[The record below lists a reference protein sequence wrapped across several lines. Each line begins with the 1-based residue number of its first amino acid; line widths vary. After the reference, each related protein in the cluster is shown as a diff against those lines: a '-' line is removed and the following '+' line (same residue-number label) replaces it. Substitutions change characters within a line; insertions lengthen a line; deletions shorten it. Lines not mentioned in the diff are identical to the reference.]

1 MTLCTY
7 HLVVIFVGSIL
18 TLGDLNFVYKNLIK
32 AAGDWVDLGLDL
44 GLDPGT
50 LKDIKDDYHRNK
62 DCLREMIA
70 ARLKTGPLSY
80 SDICQSL
87 RSPTV
92 DRNDVAEAIEKAC
105 TGMNSHEANLD
116 QHFYAVYRILKPC
129 RNVTKI
135 CRTIVRL
142 LAI

>member
-7 HLVVIFVGSIL
+7 HLVVIFVASIL

-32 AAGDWVDLGLDL
+32 AAGDWLDLGLDL

-50 LKDIKDDYHRNK
+50 LKDIKDEYRRNK

-70 ARLKTGPLSY
+70 ARLKTGPLTY
-80 SDICQSL
+80 SEICQSL

-92 DRNDVAEAIEKAC
+92 ERNDVAETIEEAC
-105 TGMNSHEANLD
+105 TGMNCHEANLD
-116 QHFYAVYRILKPC
+116 QLF
-129 RNVTKI
+129 NG
-135 CRTIVRL
+135 
-142 LAI
+142 

>member
-1 MTLCTY
+1 ML
-7 HLVVIFVGSIL
+7 VIFVASIL
-18 TLGDLNFVYKNLIK
+18 TLGDLNLAYKNLIK
-32 AAGDWVDLGLDL
+32 AAGDWFDLGLDL

-50 LKDIKDDYHRNK
+50 LKDIKDDYHKNK
-62 DCLREMIA
+62 DCLREMIS

-92 DRNDVAEAIEKAC
+92 NRNDVAEAIEKAC

-116 QHFYAVYRILKPC
+116 QHFYMQYTAAMQK
-129 RNVTKI
+129 RN
-135 CRTIVRL
+135 L
-142 LAI
+142 DM